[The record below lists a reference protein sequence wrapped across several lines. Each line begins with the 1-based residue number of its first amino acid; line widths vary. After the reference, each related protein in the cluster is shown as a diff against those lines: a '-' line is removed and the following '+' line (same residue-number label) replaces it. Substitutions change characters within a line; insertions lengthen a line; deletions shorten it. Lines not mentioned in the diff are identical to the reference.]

1 MAKQEQPVQQTQ
13 GRDMTRATAP
23 RGYLTARSAGYPT
36 GLPMAPG
43 DLFRLGPFALMRR
56 MSEEM
61 DRVMEEFG
69 MNRADAGTAAWAP
82 RVEVSLQDGN
92 YQVRAEL
99 PGINPSDVRLEVT
112 EEALIIEGERKAET
126 HENKGGVQLTERQY
140 GRFYRSI
147 PLPEGAKGEE
157 AKARFENGVLEVT
170 VPVQESK
177 ETRRQIPIES
187 AAPAPAE
194 TPGRAA

>member
-23 RGYLTARSAGYPT
+23 HGYLTVRNTGYPT
-36 GLPMAPG
+36 GLLMAPG

-69 MNRADAGTAAWAP
+69 MNRADAGTAAWSP
-82 RVEVSLQDGN
+82 RVEVSQQDGK

-99 PGINPSDVRLEVT
+99 PGINPSDVKLELT
-112 EEALIIEGERKAET
+112 DEALIIEGERNAET

-147 PLPEGAKGEE
+147 PLPEGSQGED

-170 VPVQESK
+170 VLVQEPK

-194 TPGRAA
+194 TSGKAA

>member
-23 RGYLTARSAGYPT
+23 RGYLTVRNTGYPA
-36 GLPMAPG
+36 GLLMAPG

-69 MNRADAGTAAWAP
+69 MNRADAGTSAWAP
-82 RVEVSLQDGN
+82 RVEVSQQDGN

-99 PGINPSDVRLEVT
+99 PGINPSDVKLEHT
-112 EEALIIEGERKAET
+112 DEALIIEGERKSET

-170 VPVQESK
+170 VPVQEPK

-187 AAPAPAE
+187 AAAAPAE
-194 TPGRAA
+194 APGKAA

>member
-23 RGYLTARSAGYPT
+23 RGYLTVRSAGYPA
-36 GLPMAPG
+36 GLMMAPG

-69 MNRADAGTAAWAP
+69 MNRADGGTAAWAP
-82 RVEVSLQDGN
+82 RVEVSQQDGN

-99 PGINPSDVRLEVT
+99 PGINPSDVKLELT
-112 EEALIIEGERKAET
+112 DEALIIEGERKSET

-170 VPVQESK
+170 VPVQEPK

-187 AAPAPAE
+187 AAPAPA
-194 TPGRAA
+194 PGKAA

>member
-1 MAKQEQPVQQTQ
+1 M
-13 GRDMTRATAP
+13 
-23 RGYLTARSAGYPT
+23 
-36 GLPMAPG
+36 
-43 DLFRLGPFALMRR
+43 
-56 MSEEM
+56 
-61 DRVMEEFG
+61 
-69 MNRADAGTAAWAP
+69 
-82 RVEVSLQDGN
+82 EVSQQDGN

-99 PGINPSDVRLEVT
+99 PGINPSDVKLELT
-112 EEALIIEGERKAET
+112 DEALIIEGERNAET

-170 VPVQESK
+170 VPVQEPK

-194 TPGRAA
+194 TSGKAA